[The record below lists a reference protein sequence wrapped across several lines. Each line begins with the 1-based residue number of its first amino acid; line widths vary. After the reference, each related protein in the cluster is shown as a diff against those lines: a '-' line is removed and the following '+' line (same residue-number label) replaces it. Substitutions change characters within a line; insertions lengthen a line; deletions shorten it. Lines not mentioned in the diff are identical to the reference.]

1 VYSLYQKFFGPYRS
15 RFGSA
20 SDPFGDVNSNVDRIK
35 DMFSRDSSARP
46 RRASAGSSD
55 LDALVQGLPF
65 VVRGVVKSLFSLVGS
80 AMQSSMQRAGELR
93 RRVNEQLQANARIVA
108 DMGDGVNVSTPQQ
121 WMESSAS
128 SLVG

>member
-1 VYSLYQKFFGPYRS
+1 
-15 RFGSA
+15 
-20 SDPFGDVNSNVDRIK
+20 
-35 DMFSRDSSARP
+35 MFSRDSSARP